1 MIQKASGEREKR
13 RKNVKV
19 PTRMADAGLHRSS
32 PVFLPFM
39 RGISASLFLVVSL
52 VPAGRVQSGEVKP
65 PPQAPGGS
73 LSIDQGVPVPENG
86 KHAAEAHQS
95 PPKQIIVGIVDTAAF
110 VAAANDRQVY
120 LVFSLRG
127 AGQYILDP
135 ALNVTLLEGME
146 VEIETTADRS
156 AIKNEAIDFHYKNAS
171 VVSSVK
177 ILSLEVEIAGRRE
190 RKRVA
195 DP

>member
-1 MIQKASGEREKR
+1 M
-13 RKNVKV
+13 
-19 PTRMADAGLHRSS
+19 PDPGLCRSL
-32 PVFLPFM
+32 PAFLPFM
-39 RGISASLFLVVSL
+39 RGISTRLFLVVSL
-52 VPAGRVQSGEVKP
+52 IPAGRAQSGEVRP
-65 PPQAPGGS
+65 PPQAPAGS
-73 LSIDQGVPVPENG
+73 PSVDQEVPVPENG
-86 KHAAEAHQS
+86 KPAAEEHLS

-135 ALNVTLLEGME
+135 AVNVTLLEGME